1 MNEKT
6 VDNLINLFRSDL
18 VLCEGYKENHGP
30 VR

>member
-6 VDNLINLFRSDL
+6 VDNLINLFRGDF